1 MNATA
6 EQRRQNRKPIPKPV
20 PAYLPAP
27 GTALTV
33 DRELYTAIRKAPREL
48 IEEFTLPI
56 RSGKAWKAPAGS
68 IVRIST
74 PEGPQVGMHDAVM
87 VRGDANLPRR
97 LEYLERP
104 QSS

>member
-1 MNATA
+1 MDRL
-6 EQRRQNRKPIPKPV
+6 EKRKPIPKPV

-27 GTALTV
+27 GTALKV
-33 DRELYTAIRKAPREL
+33 DQTLYTTIREAPREL

-74 PEGPQVGMHDAVM
+74 PEGPQVGTSV
-87 VRGDANLPRR
+87 GDEMINADF
-97 LEYLERP
+97 
-104 QSS
+104 QAT